1 VPAVAADRLG
11 AIALQMDSTVGVGAA
26 GAATMAPVVEETA
39 DAPTLEPVPA
49 PDPDADVVPIDS
61 LAFDGEPVIAPP
73 EVPPDVVEITA
84 LAPSDRLPL
93 ERAFDTYRQL
103 MAAAPATMASASTAS
118 SVQADPE
125 PAPPPMR
132 RATDLP
138 PVDIRSLCYSGR
150 GALERAAEVRA
161 EVTRRLGDSGDL
173 RAVEP
178 LLREL
183 LDLVPLA
190 LDIAH

>member
-1 VPAVAADRLG
+1 
-11 AIALQMDSTVGVGAA
+11 
-26 GAATMAPVVEETA
+26 
-39 DAPTLEPVPA
+39 
-49 PDPDADVVPIDS
+49 
-61 LAFDGEPVIAPP
+61 
-73 EVPPDVVEITA
+73 
-84 LAPSDRLPL
+84 
-93 ERAFDTYRQL
+93 
-103 MAAAPATMASASTAS
+103 
-118 SVQADPE
+118 
-125 PAPPPMR
+125 MR

>member
-1 VPAVAADRLG
+1 MQPGAAERLA
-11 AIALQMDSTVGVGAA
+11 AIARQLEGVGA
-26 GAATMAPVVEETA
+26 GPDAATVVEA
-39 DAPTLEPVPA
+39 DIVAIAPPGPVA
-49 PDPDADVVPIDS
+49 DADVVAIET
-61 LAFDGEPVIAPP
+61 LAFDGATVFAPQPVEAG
-73 EVPPDVVEITA
+73 VVEIES
-84 LAPSDRLPL
+84 LAPSDVVAIESLAPTDRLPL
-93 ERAFDTYRQL
+93 ERAFDTYRRL
-103 MAAAPATMASASTAS
+103 MSAAPAHAPAPAIE
-118 SVQADPE
+118 VE

-138 PVDIRSLCYSGR
+138 PVDVRSLCYSGR

-161 EVTRRLGDSGDL
+161 EITGRLADSGDF

-190 LDIAH
+190 LDPAH

>member
-1 VPAVAADRLG
+1 
-11 AIALQMDSTVGVGAA
+11 
-26 GAATMAPVVEETA
+26 
-39 DAPTLEPVPA
+39 
-49 PDPDADVVPIDS
+49 
-61 LAFDGEPVIAPP
+61 
-73 EVPPDVVEITA
+73 
-84 LAPSDRLPL
+84 
-93 ERAFDTYRQL
+93 

-118 SVQADPE
+118 SVQADAE